1 MTSKI
6 GGLSIILFLFVMV
19 SSCNSKSSDDKSA
32 VDSIKESID
41 INNPTLVKLNNR
53 LFSIP
58 SPIQVAL
65 MVKKM
70 NVGFHK
76 QLMNDPAKAANYTT
90 DFKRALNL
98 GIYSTNLGYLNI
110 FEQYPDAAKYFN
122 TVRALAKDLGI
133 VDVFDKETMQ
143 RIEKNSSNKDSMVSI
158 IANINRN
165 ADSYL
170 MNNDRNN
177 ISVLILAGG
186 WVESLYLM
194 TQYNKNSKSTEIN
207 EKIGEQ
213 KHPLENL
220 IELLRPYYEKQSEDL
235 DRFIESLVDL
245 ATIFDGVEID
255 YVYQKPSVEE
265 DKKLTIINSTSKTVI
280 NDYQLKTITQ
290 NIEKIRS
297 KIIE

>member
-6 GGLSIILFLFVMV
+6 GGLGIMLLLFVIF
-19 SSCNSKSSDDKSA
+19 SSCNSKNNEEKNA

-76 QLMNDPAKAANYTT
+76 QLMNDPGKLKNYTT

-98 GIYSTNLGYLNI
+98 GVYSTNLGYLNI
-110 FEQYPDAAKYFN
+110 FEQYPDAAKYFS
-122 TVRALAKDLGI
+122 TVRTLAKDLGI

-143 RIEKNSSNKDSMVSI
+143 RIEKNASNKDSLISI

-194 TQYNKNSKSTEIN
+194 TQYDKMNKSGEIN

-245 ATIFDGVEID
+245 ATIFDGVEIE
-255 YVYQKPSVEE
+255 YVYQKPSVEP

-290 NIEKIRS
+290 NIEKIRT

>member
-1 MTSKI
+1 
-6 GGLSIILFLFVMV
+6 
-19 SSCNSKSSDDKSA
+19 
-32 VDSIKESID
+32 
-41 INNPTLVKLNNR
+41 
-53 LFSIP
+53 
-58 SPIQVAL
+58 
-65 MVKKM
+65 
-70 NVGFHK
+70 
-76 QLMNDPAKAANYTT
+76 
-90 DFKRALNL
+90 
-98 GIYSTNLGYLNI
+98 
-110 FEQYPDAAKYFN
+110 
-122 TVRALAKDLGI
+122 VRTLAKDLGI

-143 RIEKNSSNKDSMVSI
+143 RIEKNASNKDSLISI

-194 TQYNKNSKSTEIN
+194 TQYTKNNKSAEIN

-220 IELLRPYYEKQSEDL
+220 IELLRPYYEKQSEEL

-245 ATIFDGVEID
+245 ATIFDGVEIE
-255 YVYQKPSVEE
+255 YVYQKPTVDA
-265 DKKLTIINSTSKTVI
+265 DKKLTTINSTSKTVI

-290 NIEKIRS
+290 NIEKIRL